1 MEFKMKTL
9 ISSLTVLLLVGF
21 AFNNASAS
29 KLDTKSQ
36 TVSNLKAAF
45 EGEST
50 ASAKYAAYAK
60 KAKKE
65 GFTKVALLFEAASKS
80 ENIHAKNHA
89 AVLEQLGDA
98 APKVTPKF
106 EVKSTKEN
114 LQDAIKGE
122 GYEVSTMYPGFIKT
136 SEEGK
141 VTLASISFSYAYKTE
156 QKHLALYKNALE
168 QLNAGKENTLATKYF
183 VCSTCGNTYD
193 GIAPKR
199 CGISMTP
206 SERFITIK

>member
-1 MEFKMKTL
+1 MKTIINYL
-9 ISSLTVLLLVGF
+9 AVLLLTVV
-21 AFNNASAS
+21 AFSNASAV
-29 KLDTKSQ
+29 KLDTKVQ
-36 TVSNLKAAF
+36 TVANLKAAF

-65 GFTKVALLFEAASKS
+65 GYSKVALLFEAASKS
-80 ENIHAKNHA
+80 ENIHATNHS
-89 AVLEQLGDA
+89 AVLEQLGEVT
-98 APKVTPKF
+98 PKVTPKF
-106 EVKSTKEN
+106 EVNSTKEN
-114 LQDAIKGE
+114 LQDVIKGE

-141 VTLASISFSYAYKTE
+141 VTLATISFSYAYKTE

-168 QLNAGKENTLATKYF
+168 QLNSGKENTLASLYF
-183 VCSTCGNTYD
+183 VCPTCGNTYD
-193 GIAPKR
+193 AKAPKR

>member
-1 MEFKMKTL
+1 MKTVL
-9 ISSLTVLLLVGF
+9 SSFIVLLVVLF
-21 AFNNASAS
+21 AFSNVEAS
-29 KLDTKSQ
+29 KIDTKSQ

-60 KAKKE
+60 KAKKD
-65 GFTKVALLFEAASKS
+65 GFAKVAVLFEAASKAES
-80 ENIHAKNHA
+80 IHAKNHA
-89 AVLEQLGDA
+89 AVLEQLGEK
-98 APKVTPKF
+98 APKVSPKF
-106 EVKSTKEN
+106 DVKSTKEN
-114 LQDAIKGE
+114 LADAIKGE

-136 SEEGK
+136 SQEGE

-156 QKHLALYKNALE
+156 QKHLTLYKNALE
-168 QLNAGKENTLATKYF
+168 QLNAGKENTLAAKYF

-193 GIAPKR
+193 GTAPKR

-206 SERFITIK
+206 SERFVVIG